1 MPTKR
6 DVLQVFAKSKLIEI
20 SSNLGYKGLSVLTKD
35 EIVSKLSRLRAS
47 SVEDI
52 LSLFKINELR
62 FICTKLSLNPGGL
75 SKQTLID
82 RIVGKDIVATPRKP
96 KKAAPTRMVQPN
108 EESSKVPPNP
118 KSPPELIQATKLN
131 KGHYP
136 MNHSNH
142 IEPEKHSWTKGN
154 NFQAKANFIW
164 QVADDILRGTF
175 KQHEYGDVTLPFVVL
190 RRLDCVFE
198 DRKDAVIETYKQFK
212 DKLQDP
218 SPVLYKATGG
228 LNFYNTSYYDL
239 RRLAQDAG
247 NIEMNFWNYVNGYSK
262 NVRDIIDNF
271 QIEKLVSRLAKNDL
285 LFMMVDKFTE
295 IDFHP
300 DVVANHEMGYIF
312 EELLRRFS
320 EMSNETAGEHYT
332 PREVIRLMVNLLFAE
347 HQDELKGTGIIR
359 TVFDPACGTGGMLTI
374 AKDHILNDINPN
386 VEIVMYGQ
394 ESNEQTY
401 AIAKSDVLIMGAN
414 ADNIRLGSS
423 FSRDGF
429 QGNKFN
435 FMLSNPPFGVS
446 WKKEQ
451 GFINNE
457 ANDPNGR
464 FLCRISRG

>member
-6 DVLQVFAKSKLIEI
+6 DVLQVFTKSKLIEI
-20 SSNLGYKGLSVLTKD
+20 SSNLGYKGLSVLKKD
-35 EIVSKLSRLRAS
+35 EIVSKLSRLRS
-47 SVEDI
+47 ISLEDI
-52 LSLFKINELR
+52 LSLFKISELR
-62 FICTKLSLNPGGL
+62 FICMKLSLNPGGL
-75 SKQTLID
+75 SKQTLVD
-82 RIVGKDIVATPRKP
+82 RIVGKDIGAKPRKP
-96 KKAAPTRMVQPN
+96 KKVQSKTVQSNDKVP
-108 EESSKVPPNP
+108 KVPPKLKP
-118 KSPPELIQATKLN
+118 PPEPIQATKLN

-136 MNHSNH
+136 MNHNNH
-142 IEPEKHSWTKGN
+142 TEPEKHSWTKGN
-154 NFQAKANFIW
+154 NFQSKANFIW

-228 LNFYNTSYYDL
+228 LNFYNTSFYDL

-295 IDFHP
+295 IDLNP

-332 PREVIRLMVNLLFAE
+332 PREVIRLMVNLLVCRASGRTKGYGNHSYRIRPCLWNRWHAHDCQGPHSQR
-347 HQDELKGTGIIR
+347 HQSK
-359 TVFDPACGTGGMLTI
+359 C
-374 AKDHILNDINPN
+374 
-386 VEIVMYGQ
+386 
-394 ESNEQTY
+394 
-401 AIAKSDVLIMGAN
+401 
-414 ADNIRLGSS
+414 
-423 FSRDGF
+423 
-429 QGNKFN
+429 
-435 FMLSNPPFGVS
+435 
-446 WKKEQ
+446 
-451 GFINNE
+451 
-457 ANDPNGR
+457 
-464 FLCRISRG
+464 